1 MAAYFPAVQSMHADA
16 RVVAPYFP
24 ASHGVQEVLLE
35 CEVVPASQDAQ
46 VADDVAPNAKEK
58 EPAGH
63 SWECPASDQSRSK
76 RDTIILASLAL

>member
-1 MAAYFPAVQSMHADA
+1 MQTDRPGGAAYFPALQSMHADA

-63 SWECPASDQSRSK
+63 SWHSADAGVE
-76 RDTIILASLAL
+76 

>member
-1 MAAYFPAVQSMHADA
+1 VAAYFPAVQSMHSDA
-16 RVVAPYFP
+16 RVVVAPYFP

-46 VADDVAPNAKEK
+46 VADDAAPNTKEK

-63 SWECPASDQSRSK
+63 SWHSADAGVE
-76 RDTIILASLAL
+76 

>member
-1 MAAYFPAVQSMHADA
+1 MQADSPGVAAYFPAVQSMHADA

-35 CEVVPASQDAQ
+35 CEVVPASQDAH
-46 VADDVAPNAKEK
+46 VADDAAPNTKEK

-63 SWECPASDQSRSK
+63 SWHSADAGVE
-76 RDTIILASLAL
+76 